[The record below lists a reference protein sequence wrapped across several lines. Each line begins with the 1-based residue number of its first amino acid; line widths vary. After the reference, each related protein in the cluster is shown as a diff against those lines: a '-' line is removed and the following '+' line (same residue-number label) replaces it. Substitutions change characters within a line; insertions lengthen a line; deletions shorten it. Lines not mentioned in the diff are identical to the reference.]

1 MATLKLCI
9 DGMAGHGDEARVQDA
24 LRAHAGVLGAVASW
38 EDACAEIEYEDDE
51 VSLDELVSAV
61 RDLGYRAEL
70 GG

>member
-9 DGMAGHGDEARVQDA
+9 DGMAGHGDEARVQEA
-24 LRAHAGVLGAVASW
+24 LRGEPGVLGAVASW

-51 VSLDELVSAV
+51 VSLDRLVDVV
-61 RDLGYRAEL
+61 RQLGFPAEL